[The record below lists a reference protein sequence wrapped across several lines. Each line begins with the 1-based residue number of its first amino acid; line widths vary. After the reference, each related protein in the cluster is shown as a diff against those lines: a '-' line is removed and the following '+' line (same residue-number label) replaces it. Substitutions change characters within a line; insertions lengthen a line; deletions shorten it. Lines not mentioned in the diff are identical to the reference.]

1 MKYPRTGLPFR
12 AGLSMTYRRQYCV
25 RHAGEADARA
35 GNFTTIAALSTVWM
49 IL

>member
-12 AGLSMTYRRQYCV
+12 AGLSMMHRRNNYV

-35 GNFTTIAALSTVWM
+35 GNLTTIAALSTVWM